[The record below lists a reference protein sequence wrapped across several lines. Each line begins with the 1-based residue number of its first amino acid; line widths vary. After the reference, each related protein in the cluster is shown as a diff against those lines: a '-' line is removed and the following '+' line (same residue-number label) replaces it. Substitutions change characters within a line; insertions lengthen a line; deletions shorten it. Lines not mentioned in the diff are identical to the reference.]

1 MNVLKF
7 GGTSVANAETWRKV
21 VSIIKNQQ
29 PCAVVVSATAKTTND
44 LLSTAKL
51 ARQDSIESAR
61 EVAERIR
68 QRHYDIIEELLPASL
83 DQQVHTDAIAWVDKH
98 LKLLDNF
105 LLGIHTL
112 GELTP
117 RSLDMISS
125 LGERISSYLIAQYAR
140 SEGVDMVHAD
150 ARDIIK
156 TNSEFGRAIPN
167 MAKTREASTVL
178 RHHLDQGKSVI
189 MGGFFGTDANGEITT
204 LGRGGS
210 DYSAAILGM
219 ILNSDAIE
227 IWTDVS
233 GMYTSDPRFVKGT
246 RPIEEITFDEAAELA
261 YFGAKVLHPAT
272 IQPAIEQNIPVYIKN
287 TFEADAPGTKIHS
300 AAKLDGDVRAI
311 AFKKDITIVTISSSR
326 MLLAYGFLAR
336 VFGIFEEYE
345 IAVDLVSTSEVSI
358 SMSVDKTVGL
368 EPVLE
373 KLGNIGDVSIRHGMS
388 LVCVVGQQF
397 LKSTG
402 IASRIFQRINHIP
415 IQLISQGSSDI
426 NLSFVV
432 QNDHADEVVQEL
444 HDEFF
449 D

>member
-7 GGTSVANAETWRKV
+7 GGTSVANAETWRTV
-21 VSIIKNQQ
+21 VSILKDEQ

-44 LLSTAKL
+44 LLAAAEL
-51 ARQDSIESAR
+51 ARQSNIDSAR
-61 EVAERIR
+61 EVSERVK
-68 QRHYDIIEELLPASL
+68 QRHYDIIEELLPSSE
-83 DQQVHTDAIAWVDKH
+83 DKEIYDDAIAWVDKH
-98 LKLLDNF
+98 LALLDNF
-105 LLGIHTL
+105 LIGIHTL
-112 GELTP
+112 GELTA

-140 SEGVDMVHAD
+140 TEGIDMIHVD
-150 ARDIIK
+150 ARDVIK
-156 TNSEFGRAIPN
+156 TNSEFGKAIPN
-167 MAKTREASTVL
+167 MIKTRESGAVL

-189 MGGFFGTDANGEITT
+189 MGGFFGSDAQGEITT

-210 DYSAAILGM
+210 DYSAAILGL
-219 ILNSDAIE
+219 ILNADAIE

-233 GMYTSDPRFVKGT
+233 GMYTSDPRFVNGT

-272 IQPAIEQNIPVYIKN
+272 IQPAIEHNIPVFIKN

-300 AAKLDGDVRAI
+300 GAKLDGDVRAI

-336 VFGIFEEYE
+336 VFGIFEEHE

-358 SMSVDKTVGL
+358 SMSVDKTAGL
-368 EPVLE
+368 EPVLA
-373 KLGNIGDVSIRHGMS
+373 KLRNIGEVSVRHGMS

-432 QNDHADEVVQEL
+432 ENDHADEVVQEL